1 MAGEKLKRR
10 TEIVS
15 LVRERKQISC
25 VELSRM
31 FGVTEETIRKDL
43 QELSDKGEL
52 LRTFGGAMVRE
63 YGSERPLDQRLIQNM
78 EEKQRIARKAVAML
92 KPGDLVMMDAG
103 STVTLMAK
111 AIPDDFRV
119 TVLTNSLE
127 ISNILAEKSNVTL
140 ICTGGKFHKKSMSFQ
155 GMLAEATINALT
167 VEKAFISC
175 SAFDIKLGVMDVN
188 EEAARSKRGMI
199 KNARETY
206 LLMDSSKIGGIAYVT
221 TCPAASI
228 TKIVTDDGADPAVVK
243 QIEDLGT
250 EMILA

>member
-10 TEIVS
+10 SQIVS
-15 LVRERKQISC
+15 LVRERGQISC
-25 VELSRM
+25 VALSQI

-63 YGSERPLDQRLIQNM
+63 YGSERPLDQRLIQNL
-78 EEKQRIARKAVAML
+78 EEKQRIAQKAAALL

-103 STVTLMAK
+103 STVTLMAG

-127 ISNILAEKSNVTL
+127 ISNILAQKSNVTL

-155 GMLAEATINALT
+155 GMLAEATINALN

-175 SAFDIKLGVMDVN
+175 SAFDTELGVMDVN
-188 EEAARSKRGMI
+188 EEAARSKRDMI

-221 TCPAASI
+221 TCPAHCI
-228 TKIVTDDGADPAVVK
+228 TKIVTDDGVAPALVK
-243 QIEDLGT
+243 KIEEMGT
-250 EMILA
+250 EIILA